1 MTTGMIVT
9 VTGLLDPAD
18 LGPTDAHE
26 HLFLDTPAQPGEGF
40 ADIDHAEAEV
50 EEGAATGLRG
60 IVELTPIGLGRQP
73 RLLRQVAES
82 TGVAIIAASG
92 FHRDAHYRPGDWV
105 LEAAAEELAE
115 RIVDELR
122 EGMDGTGVRAGV
134 IKGGASLDEISSAEE
149 RRLRAIARASR
160 ATGAPM
166 VVHTEAATCAHEI
179 VALLL
184 EGGAAADRIT
194 LAHMD
199 RNMDVE
205 LHADLVARG
214 VSLVYDT
221 IGREKYATD
230 DARLD
235 FIERMVGAGHGAS
248 LMLGLDLG
256 RRGYHRAWGGEPGL
270 RHLLGG
276 FVPRLR
282 ERIGDGPTDQLLI
295 GNPRRLLAW
304 A

>member
-1 MTTGMIVT
+1 M
-9 VTGLLDPAD
+9 D
-18 LGPTDAHE
+18 
-26 HLFLDTPAQPGEGF
+26 
-40 ADIDHAEAEV
+40 EA
-50 EEGAATGLRG
+50 
-60 IVELTPIGLGRQP
+60 
-73 RLLRQVAES
+73 
-82 TGVAIIAASG
+82 
-92 FHRDAHYRPGDWV
+92 
-105 LEAAAEELAE
+105 
-115 RIVDELR
+115 
-122 EGMDGTGVRAGV
+122 
-134 IKGGASLDEISSAEE
+134 
-149 RRLRAIARASR
+149 
-160 ATGAPM
+160 
-166 VVHTEAATCAHEI
+166 
-179 VALLL
+179 
-184 EGGAAADRIT
+184 
-194 LAHMD
+194 
-199 RNMDVE
+199 

>member
-1 MTTGMIVT
+1 M
-9 VTGLLDPAD
+9 
-18 LGPTDAHE
+18 
-26 HLFLDTPAQPGEGF
+26 
-40 ADIDHAEAEV
+40 
-50 EEGAATGLRG
+50 
-60 IVELTPIGLGRQP
+60 
-73 RLLRQVAES
+73 
-82 TGVAIIAASG
+82 AIIAASG

-199 RNMDVE
+199 RNMDE
-205 LHADLVARG
+205 ALHADLVARG